1 VNRQPILACILAL
14 LVASCQDVQDP
25 RPVVPNTLPELASLI
40 VSEPTPPASLVGTR
54 SSRSTHVTSVG
65 PVYISLPPG
74 SVPNGVQITI
84 MNRATGASVTA
95 PMSGGGV
102 DPIQVE
108 AEEGDTLDV
117 EIALPGTVGTL
128 DYVTL
133 VPLRRPPVV
142 VRTEPPPAK
151 RDVPLN
157 SVMVLVFSEPIKPS
171 VLTDGSV
178 RLLLNGLA
186 VSGTLTFGDAAH
198 LTVAFTP
205 DQQLLLNSSYSL
217 VVTQQVAD
225 LNGDL
230 LKAPVTVNFETQP
243 LAALG
248 SNAIAFTRNGHLYV
262 MNHDGSG
269 LRQLTNDPG
278 QDHEP
283 AWSPDGNRIAFT
295 RYRGDRGY
303 MMWGEAAIYV
313 VNTDGSGLLRLT
325 AVRDSIY
332 EADPTWSPDGSRIAF
347 FSHRDADQ
355 GLTMEIEVMNA
366 DGTNPVRLTN
376 RKTLTHHPSW
386 SPDGARIAFQSWN
399 AAVSDWSIYL
409 MQTDGANP
417 VAIVSGEG
425 GYSPAW
431 SPDGSQI
438 LTRAWKCLQW
448 VDTGDG
454 GSDCVSDEGPHLMTV
469 DADGSNPTRVSDY
482 KLSAYD
488 RLTTPAAWSSDGQF
502 IAFTQTSCAAKDA
515 SFDCWTWPE
524 FIEILR
530 LSDGQV
536 TRLAQGSAPA
546 WRP

>member
-1 VNRQPILACILAL
+1 MNRLPILACVLGL
-14 LVASCQDVQDP
+14 LLASCQEAQGP
-25 RPVVPNTLPELASLI
+25 RPVVPDPLPELASLI
-40 VSEPTPPASLVGTR
+40 VSEPTPPFSLVGSR
-54 SSRSTHVTSVG
+54 SSYSTRVTSVG

-84 MNRATGASVTA
+84 VNRATGASVTA
-95 PMSGGGV
+95 PMNGGGV

-108 AEEGDTLDV
+108 AAEGDTLDV

-128 DYVTL
+128 DFITL

-205 DQQLLLNSSYSL
+205 DQPLLLNSSYSL

-230 LKAPVTVNFETQP
+230 LKAPVTVNFETQA

-313 VNTDGSGLLRLT
+313 VNADGSGLVRLT

-332 EADPTWSPDGSRIAF
+332 EADPTWSPDGTRIAF
-347 FSHRDADQ
+347 FSHRDSDQ
-355 GLTMEIEVMNA
+355 GLTTEIEVMNA

-386 SPDGARIAFQSWN
+386 SPDGTRIAFQGWN
-399 AAVSDWSIYL
+399 AGVSAWSIYL

-425 GYSPAW
+425 VYGPAW

-448 VDTGDG
+448 VDTGSG
-454 GSDCVSDEGPHLMTV
+454 QDCVSDEGPHLITV
-469 DADGSNPTRVSDY
+469 GTDGSNPTRVSDY

-488 RLTTPAAWSSDGQF
+488 RLATPAAWSADGQF
-502 IAFTQTSCAAKDA
+502 IAFTQTSCAAMDA
-515 SFDCWTWPE
+515 SFDCWTLPE
-524 FIEILR
+524 YIEVLR
-530 LSDGQV
+530 LSAGQV